1 MTRLQD
7 VNIVEALAEG
17 LASLAVM
24 GSPPPGRAS
33 AAHDNAAVAAAT
45 P

>member
-1 MTRLQD
+1 MLERHCFLQD

-24 GSPPPGRAS
+24 GSPPHS
-33 AAHDNAAVAAAT
+33 
-45 P
+45 